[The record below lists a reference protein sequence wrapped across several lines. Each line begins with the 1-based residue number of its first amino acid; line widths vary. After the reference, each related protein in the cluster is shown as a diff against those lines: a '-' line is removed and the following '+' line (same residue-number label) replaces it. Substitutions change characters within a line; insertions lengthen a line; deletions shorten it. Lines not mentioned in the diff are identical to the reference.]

1 MDDSR
6 MQARRDAIAM
16 VARDFEP
23 VRIERQLIARAFD
36 LVCEMDMRTSRRT
49 QGVTEQ
55 ALAEQLATSNM
66 ERRRA
71 A

>member
-1 MDDSR
+1 MDDSW
-6 MQARRDAIAM
+6 MQARSDATAM

-36 LVCEMDMRTSRRT
+36 LVSEIDMRTSRPM

-55 ALAEQLATSNM
+55 AMAERLATSNM